1 MSGRRKETTL
11 GQDEPDSRRRERE
24 RAATLVT
31 TTPVAG
37 APRHLRRFIRLL
49 ASLLQCW
56 KRSIGGRGA
65 AFGCRTMRASDS
77 LATAARAVKLACG
90 RGRDEA
96 AARARRRRGVR
107 AHRRGRRARCRLAGG
122 TSTPACYRCRRR
134 RRHAAR

>member
-56 KRSIGGRGA
+56 KRSIGGEVRH
-65 AFGCRTMRASDS
+65 S
-77 LATAARAVKLACG
+77 
-90 RGRDEA
+90 A
-96 AARARRRRGVR
+96 AA
-107 AHRRGRRARCRLAGG
+107 
-122 TSTPACYRCRRR
+122 P
-134 RRHAAR
+134 